1 MNPRLRLLTAGS
13 LLWAAPLLSA
23 CWADG
28 AGGSGAPT
36 PKTHIVEIRDMEF
49 RPAEL
54 TVRVGDT
61 IVWINRD
68 FVPHTATAPDSAWT
82 SPPLAQGDRWKT
94 VASGPEA
101 GHYVCAFHPV
111 MKARLIVDPSPSSET
126 TP

>member
-1 MNPRLRLLTAGS
+1 
-13 LLWAAPLLSA
+13 
-23 CWADG
+23 
-28 AGGSGAPT
+28 
-36 PKTHIVEIRDMEF
+36 MEF